1 MDKTTIVGWGGLLLG
16 LYLLWGVLQ
25 MLVGY
30 DKKKGEF
37 NWTTFIGA
45 WLAIALI
52 FIGIPY
58 FFS

>member
-16 LYLLWGVLQ
+16 LYFLWGVLQ

-45 WLAIALI
+45 WLAMGLI
-52 FIGIPY
+52 FIGLPY